1 MKRKII
7 ILLIAA
13 SVGVT
18 IYINSVK
25 TLLDP
30 EVRSQLENALL
41 EQPEFPARPVWWEDD
56 SVMAI
61 GVVNKNENHDAEA
74 KKACQIA
81 ATFGITDLKV
91 EVYDILKIQQFEEW
105 TLIGQSSCKPKQ

>member
-18 IYINSVK
+18 IYINNAK

-61 GVVNKNENHDAEA
+61 GVVNENENHDAEA

-105 TLIGQSSCKPKQ
+105 MLIGKSSCKPKQ